1 MRVRGLAHAVA
12 VSVLLHGVA
21 AAAMVVWDR
30 SRPIVSD
37 TAEERSIAVEVVWA
51 AVTETAVAERPPAPA
66 LRSSLAAEATLAA
79 ASMDASAP
87 ALSPRVQVA
96 DLVHAIAEQSEL
108 PPAPAAEISTPL
120 EASES
125 LDRVAPEPSLV
136 VDAVTAESVSRSG
149 NRIASLVHVIAE
161 QSGLP
166 PGAATAV
173 STLEASESLAPA
185 TPETS
190 LPAPAAQSPR
200 AGAGTAATAVGA
212 SADATA
218 GLRPASDARA
228 FAVAATETDL
238 DTTAVAGDSG
248 AMWVPADAG
257 NARPEYPPLARRRG
271 LEGQT
276 LLQVEVLTSG
286 ESGAIAVVSSSGH
299 AVLDNAALAAVRR
312 WKFVPAGDGAR
323 EAAAYIEVPVSF
335 RLLD

>member
-1 MRVRGLAHAVA
+1 MRARGLAHAVA

-37 TAEERSIAVEVVWA
+37 TAEERSIAVEVVWVA
-51 AVTETAVAERPPAPA
+51 ITGTAVAERPPASA

-79 ASMDASAP
+79 TSMDASAP
-87 ALSPRVQVA
+87 ALSPREQVA
-96 DLVHAIAEQSEL
+96 DPVHAIAGQSEL
-108 PPAPAAEISTPL
+108 PPAPAAEVSTL

-125 LDRVAPEPSLV
+125 LDRAAPGPSLV

-149 NRIASLVHVIAE
+149 NRIASLAHAIAE

-166 PGAATAV
+166 PRAATAV

-190 LPAPAAQSPR
+190 LPAPAAQSPP
-200 AGAGTAATAVGA
+200 AVAGTAATAVGA

-218 GLRPASDARA
+218 GLRPAWDARA
-228 FAVAATETDL
+228 FAVAATATDL

-276 LLQVEVLTSG
+276 LLRIEVLTSG

-312 WKFVPAGDGAR
+312 WKFVPAGDVAH

>member
-1 MRVRGLAHAVA
+1 MTAHGLAHAVA

-37 TAEERSIAVEVVWA
+37 TAEERSIAVEVVWV

-66 LRSSLAAEATLAA
+66 LRSSLAAEAMLAA

-87 ALSPRVQVA
+87 ALSPREQVA

-108 PPAPAAEISTPL
+108 PPTPAAAVSTL

-125 LDRVAPEPSLV
+125 LDRVAPGPSLV
-136 VDAVTAESVSRSG
+136 VHA
-149 NRIASLVHVIAE
+149 IAA

-185 TPETS
+185 TLETS

-200 AGAGTAATAVGA
+200 AIAGTASAAVGA
-212 SADATA
+212 SAEA
-218 GLRPASDARA
+218 
-228 FAVAATETDL
+228 
-238 DTTAVAGDSG
+238 TAVAGDLG
-248 AMWVPADAG
+248 PMWVPADAG

-276 LLQVEVLTSG
+276 LLRVDILTSG

-312 WKFVPAGDGAR
+312 WKFVPAGEGAH
-323 EAAAYIEVPVSF
+323 EAAAYVEVPVSF
-335 RLLD
+335 QLLD